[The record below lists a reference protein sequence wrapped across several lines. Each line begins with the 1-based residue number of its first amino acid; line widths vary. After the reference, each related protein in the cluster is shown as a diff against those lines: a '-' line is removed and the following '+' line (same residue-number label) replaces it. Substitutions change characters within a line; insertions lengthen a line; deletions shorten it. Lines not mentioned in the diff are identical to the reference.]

1 MRSLCFPIPMLFST
15 VGIGIR
21 IVLKKSGLSYACSS
35 FYLGTLISNEL
46 IDRIFI
52 SVPNCIA
59 IPTLY
64 TKIPYI
70 SSLV

>member
-15 VGIGIR
+15 VGRGIR
-21 IVLKKSGLSYACSS
+21 IVLKKSGLSYACSG
-35 FYLGTLISNEL
+35 FYLGTLISTEL

-52 SVPNCIA
+52 SVPNSIA